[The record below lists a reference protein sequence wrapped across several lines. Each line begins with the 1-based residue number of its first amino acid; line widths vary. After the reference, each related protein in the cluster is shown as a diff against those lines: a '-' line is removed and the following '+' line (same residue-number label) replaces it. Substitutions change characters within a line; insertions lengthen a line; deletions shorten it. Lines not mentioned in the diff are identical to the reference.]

1 MTEAPYVKPPVTL
14 LMGAAGA
21 GKTTSLRTLVEAG
34 LELFVLVTEP
44 TGIDSLLDS
53 FKKHNLPL
61 DKLHYHV
68 VAPTAAGLKGLRQ
81 MATQIKA
88 KGYEELA
95 SLKSG
100 IGKEYQTQAIAFLD
114 AIEDFVD
121 ARTGESFGDVTE
133 WDDTR
138 AFVVDS
144 MSGLNRIIL
153 DNTVGLK
160 PSMHQGEWGVA
171 MNFCEQV
178 IMTLTSTTKC
188 HVVFTA
194 HVEKEPNE
202 LTGVPQT
209 TFSSIGKKLAPKLT
223 KMFSEVV
230 LAERGD
236 GSSNPQTGFKWSTAE
251 QGADLKNRALPVGS
265 NLLPSFVPIV
275 EAHNR
280 RKADV
285 AEPTTATAA

>member
-1 MTEAPYVKPPVTL
+1 MNLQPPVTL

-34 LELFVLVTEP
+34 LELFVIVTET
-44 TGIDSLLDS
+44 TGVDSLIDS
-53 FKKHNLPL
+53 FMREKLPL

-68 VAPTAAGLKGLRQ
+68 VAPSAAGIKGLKEAARL
-81 MATQIKA
+81 IKA

-100 IGKEYQTQAIAFLD
+100 IGKEHQTQMMAFLE
-114 AIEDFVD
+114 AIEDFTDQHGV
-121 ARTGESFGDVTE
+121 SFGDVTE

-138 AFVVDS
+138 ALVIDS

-171 MNFCEQV
+171 MNFAESL
-178 IMTLTSTTKC
+178 IMTLTSSVKC
-188 HVVFTA
+188 HLVITA
-194 HVEKEPNE
+194 HIEREPNE
-202 LTGVPQT
+202 ITGVPIIT
-209 TFSSIGKKLAPKLT
+209 MSSIGRKLAPKLQR
-223 KMFSEVV
+223 MFSEVI

-236 GSSNPQTGFKWSTAE
+236 GSSNPQSGFRWSTAE
-251 QGADLKNRALPVGS
+251 HGTELKNRAMGVGS
-265 NLLPSFVPIV
+265 NFKPTFVQIV
-275 EAHNR
+275 EVYNR
-280 RKADV
+280 RKAEL
-285 AEPTTATAA
+285 AESATA